1 MTPATATTAVP
12 TGTWNID
19 PAHSSVEFQVKHLG
33 IATVKG
39 HFNEFEG
46 ALEIGE
52 NGLPVKA
59 YGSVT
64 VESVDTREEQRDAH
78 LRSADF
84 FDAENHPKL
93 TFSATAIEPV
103 DEDTFKVTGEL
114 TIHGVTRTVTFD
126 AEVQGVEQ
134 DPWGNERFA
143 VEVTGQIKRSDFG
156 MTFNQALGSGNMLVS
171 DKVKI
176 NLDISA
182 VKAA

>member
-1 MTPATATTAVP
+1 MSATTSTLVQ

-39 HFNEFEG
+39 LFSEFEG
-46 ALEIGE
+46 TLEVGADGI
-52 NGLPVKA
+52 PTKA
-59 YGSVT
+59 YGSVK
-64 VESVDTREEQRDAH
+64 VDSVDTREEQRDAH
-78 LRSADF
+78 LRSPDF
-84 FDAENHPKL
+84 FDAASHPEL
-93 TFSATAIEPV
+93 TFAATAIEPV
-103 DEDTFKVTGEL
+103 DEDTFTVTGDL
-114 TIHGVTRTVTFD
+114 TIHGVTQQVTFD
-126 AEVQGVEQ
+126 AELQGVEQ

>member
-1 MTPATATTAVP
+1 MTPVTATAVP

-39 HFNEFEG
+39 HFNDFEG
-46 ALEIGE
+46 TLVVGE
-52 NGLPVKA
+52 NGIPTKA
-59 YGSVT
+59 YGSVR

-78 LRSADF
+78 LRSPDF
-84 FDAENHPKL
+84 FDAENHPEL
-93 TFSATAIEPV
+93 RFAATAIEPV
-103 DEDTFKVTGEL
+103 DEDTFKVTGDL
-114 TIHGVTRTVTFD
+114 TIHGVTQPVSFD
-126 AEVQGVEQ
+126 AELQGVEE

>member
-19 PAHSSVEFQVKHLG
+19 PAHSTVEFQVKHLG

-39 HFNEFEG
+39 YFSQFEG
-46 ALEIGE
+46 VLEVGDA
-52 NGLPVKA
+52 GVPAKA
-59 YGSVT
+59 YGSVK
-64 VESVDTREEQRDAH
+64 VESVETREEQRDAH
-78 LRSADF
+78 LRSPDF
-84 FDAENHPKL
+84 FDAENHPEL
-93 TFSATAIEPV
+93 TFAATAIEPV
-103 DEDTFKVTGEL
+103 DDETFRVTGDL
-114 TIHGVTRTVTFD
+114 SIHGVTQPVTFD
-126 AEVQGVEQ
+126 AELQGVEQ

-143 VEVTGQIKRSDFG
+143 VEVTGQIKRSEFG